1 MSLEVG
7 RELRYGDGPPTREV
21 AEGLLEVPTRLLLEA
36 RERNPALAALD
47 LDGGLERLEHAWV
60 EQEGVVI
67 HMEVHPISASAPT
80 VVIVHGL
87 GDHARRLTPLAIA
100 LGEAGFNAIGLDR
113 RGHGISEGRRGDASL
128 DEDFAVLHL
137 GIAQARERFGGPVV
151 PLGDSLGGIM
161 IWYLLTHEPDV
172 DAVVC
177 HDISHPD
184 VRHDASMRFK
194 APLVRA
200 AGTMAPRLPIPVR
213 QIADY
218 EHVALDPVTKAYFD
232 DEVDKLFNFTV
243 SARSAASYL
252 AFRPARPW
260 EQVPTPAL
268 VIAGADDRMVSPRFI
283 EASLERSKPPN
294 TTYVKVPR
302 AGHQLFLDDLG
313 DALPPLLEWLRRVVG
328 AASGERPGTVPIGGS
343 EGHPRG

>member
-7 RELRYGDGPPTREV
+7 RALRYGDGPPTRDV
-21 AEGLLEVPTRLLLEA
+21 AERLLEVPTRLLLEA

-47 LDGGLERLEHAWV
+47 LERGLQRLEHTWAK
-60 EQEGVVI
+60 QHGVLI
-67 HMEVHPISASAPT
+67 HLEVHPVSAGAPT

-87 GDHARRLTPLAIA
+87 GDHTRRLTPLAIA
-100 LGEAGFNAIGLDR
+100 LCEAGFNAIGLDR

-128 DEDFAVLHL
+128 DEDFAVLRL

-151 PLGDSLGGIM
+151 LLGDSLGGIM
-161 IWYLLTHEPDV
+161 IWYLLTQEPDV

-194 APLVRA
+194 APLMRA
-200 AGTMAPRLPIPVR
+200 VGTVVPRLAVPVR

-218 EHVALDPVTKAYFD
+218 DHVALDPVTKAYFD
-232 DEVDKLFNFTV
+232 DEVDKLFNFTI
-243 SARSAASYL
+243 SGRSVASYL
-252 AFRPARPW
+252 AFRASRPW
-260 EQVPTPAL
+260 EQVSTPAL
-268 VIAGADDRMVSPRFI
+268 VIAGAEDRMVSPRFI

-294 TTYVKVPR
+294 TTYVKVPG

-313 DALPPLLEWLRRVVG
+313 DALPPLLEWLHRAVEARP
-328 AASGERPGTVPIGGS
+328 AAVRA
-343 EGHPRG
+343 

>member
-1 MSLEVG
+1 MSLEAG
-7 RELRYGDGPPTREV
+7 RELRYADGPPARDV
-21 AEGLLEVPTRLLLEA
+21 AENLLEMPTRLLLEA

-47 LDGGLERLEHAWV
+47 LEAGLRRLEHAWV
-60 EQEGVVI
+60 KQNELLI
-67 HMEVHPISASAPT
+67 HLEVHPAFAGAPT
-80 VVIVHGL
+80 VVIAHGL
-87 GDHARRLTPLAIA
+87 GDHTRRLTPLAVA

-128 DEDFAVLHL
+128 DEDFAVLRL

-151 PLGDSLGGIM
+151 LLGDSLGGIM

-184 VRHDASMRFK
+184 VNHDASMRFK
-194 APLVRA
+194 APLMRA
-200 AGTMAPRLPIPVR
+200 VGAIAPRLPIPVR

-218 EHVALDPVTKAYFD
+218 DHVALDPVTKAYFD
-232 DEVDKLFNFTV
+232 DEIDKLFNFSI

-268 VIAGADDRMVSPRFI
+268 VIAGAEDRMVSPRFI

-294 TTYVKVPR
+294 SAYVKVPG

-313 DALPPLLEWLRRVVG
+313 DALPPLLEWLRRTVEAKP
-328 AASGERPGTVPIGGS
+328 AAVSA
-343 EGHPRG
+343 

>member
-1 MSLEVG
+1 MSLEIG
-7 RELRYGDGPPTREV
+7 RELRYGDGAPPRKV
-21 AEGLLEVPTRLLLEA
+21 AENLLEVPTRLLLEA

-47 LDGGLERLEHAWV
+47 LEGGLRRLEHAWV
-60 EQEGVVI
+60 KQDGVLI
-67 HMEVHPISASAPT
+67 HLEVHPVSASAPT
-80 VVIVHGL
+80 VVIAHGL
-87 GDHARRLTPLAIA
+87 GDHTRRLTPLAIA

-128 DEDFAVLHL
+128 DEDFAVLRL
-137 GIAQARERFGGPVV
+137 GIAQARERFGDPVV
-151 PLGDSLGGIM
+151 LLGDSLGGIM

-184 VRHDASMRFK
+184 VSLDASMRFK
-194 APLVRA
+194 APLMRA
-200 AGTMAPRLPIPVR
+200 VGTVAPRLPIPVR

-218 EHVALDPVTKAYFD
+218 DHVALDPITKAYFD
-232 DEVDKLFNFTV
+232 DEVDKLFNFSI

-260 EQVPTPAL
+260 ERVQTPGL
-268 VIAGADDRMVSPRFI
+268 VIAGAEDRMVSPRFI

-294 TTYVKVPR
+294 TTYEKVPG
-302 AGHQLFLDDLG
+302 AGHQLFLDDLA
-313 DALPPLLEWLRRVVG
+313 DSLPPLLEWLRRAVVPEP
-328 AASGERPGTVPIGGS
+328 ADVPQRS
-343 EGHPRG
+343 LEA

>member
-7 RELRYGDGPPTREV
+7 RELRYGDSPPPRDV
-21 AEGLLEVPTRLLLEA
+21 AERLLEVPTRLLLEA

-47 LDGGLERLEHAWV
+47 LKRGLQRLEHAWAK
-60 EQEGVVI
+60 QDGVLI
-67 HMEVHPISASAPT
+67 HLEVHPVSAGAPT

-87 GDHARRLTPLAIA
+87 GDHTRRLTPLAVA
-100 LGEAGFNAIGLDR
+100 LGEAGFNALGLDR

-128 DEDFAVLHL
+128 DEDFAVLRL

-151 PLGDSLGGIM
+151 LLGDSLGGIM
-161 IWYLLTHEPDV
+161 IWYLLTQEPSV

-194 APLVRA
+194 APLMRA
-200 AGTMAPRLPIPVR
+200 VARVAPRLPVPVR

-218 EHVALDPVTKAYFD
+218 DHVALDPVTKAYFD
-232 DEVDKLFNFTV
+232 DEVDTLFNFRI

-252 AFRPARPW
+252 AFRPSRPW
-260 EQVPTPAL
+260 EQVQTPAL
-268 VIAGADDRMVSPRFI
+268 VIAGAEDRMVSPRFI

-294 TTYVKVPR
+294 TTYVKVPG

-313 DALPPLLEWLRRVVG
+313 DALSPLLGWLRQAVRAG
-328 AASGERPGTVPIGGS
+328 PAPARA
-343 EGHPRG
+343 

>member
-7 RELRYGDGPPTREV
+7 RELRYSDGPPGRDV
-21 AEGLLEVPTRLLLEA
+21 AERLLDVPTRLLLEA
-36 RERNPALAALD
+36 RERNAALAALD
-47 LDGGLERLEHAWV
+47 LEGGLRRLDHAWV
-60 EQEGVVI
+60 KQNGVLI
-67 HMEVHPISASAPT
+67 HLEVHSISEGAPT
-80 VVIVHGL
+80 VVIAHGL
-87 GDHARRLTPLAIA
+87 GDHTRRLTPLAIA

-128 DEDFAVLHL
+128 DEDFAVLRL

-151 PLGDSLGGIM
+151 LLGDSLGGIM
-161 IWYLLTHEPDV
+161 IWYLLTEGADV
-172 DAVVC
+172 EAVVC

-200 AGTMAPRLPIPVR
+200 VGTVAPRLPIPVR
-213 QIADY
+213 QVADY
-218 EHVALDPVTKAYFD
+218 DHVALDPVTKAYFD
-232 DEVDKLFNFTV
+232 DEVDKLFNFTI

-252 AFRPARPW
+252 AFRPSRPW
-260 EQVPTPAL
+260 EEVPTPAL
-268 VIAGADDRMVSPRFI
+268 VIAGAEDRMVSPRFI

-294 TTYVKVPR
+294 TSYANVPG

-313 DALPPLLEWLRRVVG
+313 DAFPPLLEWLRRAVESKSPAVS
-328 AASGERPGTVPIGGS
+328 A
-343 EGHPRG
+343 